1 MFTTPESPNR
11 THMKR
16 IVTLAMLVG
25 IVAIALTACSSEP
38 EPTATPRPTATT
50 VVVQPTSDAQPVVPS
65 GADLDRKTAMLLGLD
80 LHRQLWATR
89 PSSNY
94 KFGFQWNVGE
104 FAYQRANVE
113 VRVIKSELD
122 GVLWADNAV
131 KVDGTEPTGFE
142 VPAEPN
148 PDEYYVIDGLFDV
161 IEEAIESDPS
171 RVSLGFDSVFGFP
184 TSVVI
189 EFPASSERKDI
200 SFFAAQLSPIAGPPE

>member
-1 MFTTPESPNR
+1 
-11 THMKR
+11 MKR
-16 IVTLAMLVG
+16 IVTLVG

-38 EPTATPRPTATT
+38 EPTAIPRPTAMIA
-50 VVVQPTSDAQPVVPS
+50 VLQPTSDAQPIVPS
-65 GADLDRKTAMLLGLD
+65 GSDLDRKTAMLLGLD